1 MKQHHIALIASERD
15 RTVAFY
21 GVLGFHVTVE
31 HIRPE
36 KKDAMILMTDGDTVL
51 EIFVKPDAPK
61 RPSFPEA
68 RGLRHIAFRTENLDE
83 TVTQLVRN
91 GYAPEPIRRDT
102 FTGERMT
109 FVPDP
114 DGLPVELHE

>member
-1 MKQHHIALIASERD
+1 MKQHHVALIACERE

-21 GVLGFHVTVE
+21 GVLGFHITVE
-31 HIRPE
+31 HIRRD
-36 KKDAMILMTDGDTVL
+36 KNDVLILMTDGDTVL
-51 EIFVKPDAPK
+51 EIFVKHDAPE

-68 RGLRHIAFRTENLDE
+68 RGLRHIAFRPDDLDA
-83 TVTQLVRN
+83 TVAKLIEN

>member
-1 MKQHHIALIASERD
+1 MKQHHVALIASERD

-21 GVLGFHVTVE
+21 GVLGFHVTAE
-31 HIRPE
+31 HVRQDKNDVLI
-36 KKDAMILMTDGDTVL
+36 MMTDGETVL
-51 EIFVKPDAPK
+51 EIFVKSDAPE

-83 TVTQLVRN
+83 TVAKLIEN